1 MASSNVRFFAYG
13 RFADNI
19 ILGAQAIEKTFEVSF
34 LSDPL
39 SIKFLG
45 KL

>member
-19 ILGAQAIEKTFEVSF
+19 ILGAQAIEKTFEVYFF
-34 LSDPL
+34 LSL
-39 SIKFLG
+39 LFTSS
-45 KL
+45 